1 MIRVKNKAFY
11 ERKGLK
17 LVLDPLFF
25 LFILYTPFV
34 IFDLRN
40 GGPWI

>member
-34 IFDLRN
+34 IFGLRN